1 MQPATCNLQPATC
14 NMQPATRIALLPLL
28 LAFSLSASPQARKP
42 VSPVVQSQ
50 KVVCSF
56 INPVKISEIANQHF
70 LIDFGTD
77 AFGTVVLDLKPAQ
90 ADTLVIHLG
99 EKVDSTGRID
109 RNPGGTIRY
118 QKVLL
123 PVQPSISNYTVQLAR
138 DTRNTNPPA
147 IALPD
152 SFGVVMPFRYC
163 EIENLTVPVSEV
175 GIRQKTYHYPFNNF
189 ASDFTCSDTVL
200 NQVWELCKTTIKA
213 TSFCGY
219 YIDGDR
225 ERIPYEAD
233 ALINQLSHYA
243 VDSEYG
249 LARRTNEYFIDHP
262 TWPTEWILQTA
273 FLFYHDFM
281 YTGDISSVEKYY
293 TDLKQKSLLSLER
306 EDGLISTSSGKLT
319 DEIMGLIGFSDRK
332 YRIRD
337 IVDWPGGYRDGH
349 EFMEINT
356 VVNSFY
362 YRNLILMSELAG
374 YLGLKQDQAFY
385 QDKARNVKES
395 FNRILLDTEKGIYRD
410 GENSGHSS
418 FHSNLFPLAL
428 GLVPEE
434 YEPSVLAFVKSRGM
448 ACSVYGAQFLLE
460 GLYQSGEADYAL
472 SLMAST
478 GEQSWWNMIRSG
490 STLTLEAW
498 DMKAKN
504 NLDWNHAWGTAPA
517 NIITRYLW
525 GITPAEPGFTK
536 ARIRP
541 QPGSLTSSRIRVPTI
556 RGPIT
561 AEYQRITDNRQLY
574 TIEIPPGMKADFE
587 IWPDQRQRI
596 FVNGRRARVSGGVV
610 ALDTGMNRV
619 EVVK

>member
-1 MQPATCNLQPATC
+1 LKFLPFLA
-14 NMQPATRIALLPLL
+14 ALLPSCL
-28 LAFSLSASPQARKP
+28 LALSASPQVRKP
-42 VSPVVQSQ
+42 ASPVVQQ
-50 KVVCSF
+50 KQVVCSF
-56 INPVKISEIANQHF
+56 VDPVRTIQLSDNHY
-70 LIDFGTD
+70 LIDFGID
-77 AFGTVVLDLKPAQ
+77 AFGTVVLNLKTIRP
-90 ADTLVIHLG
+90 DTLVIHLG
-99 EKVDSTGRID
+99 EKLDVKGQID

-118 QKVLL
+118 QLVAL
-123 PVQPSISNYTVQLAR
+123 PVQPSISEYTVQLLP
-138 DTRNTNPPA
+138 DTRNTTPPA

-152 SFGVVMPFRYC
+152 SFGIVMPFRYC

-175 GIRQKTYHYPFNNF
+175 VIRQKTYHYPFNNL

-200 NQVWELCKTTIKA
+200 NQVWELCKNTIKA

-293 TDLKQKSLLSLER
+293 GDLKQKSLVSLER
-306 EDGLISTSSGKLT
+306 EDGLISTSTDKLT
-319 DEIMGLIGFSDRK
+319 DELMGLIGFTDEK

-337 IVDWPGGYRDGH
+337 IVDWPGSNRDGH

-374 YLGLKQDQAFY
+374 FLGLKQDQAFY
-385 QDKARNVKES
+385 QDKACKVKES
-395 FNRILLDTEKGIYRD
+395 VNRILLDKEKGIYLD
-410 GENSGHSS
+410 GEHSGHSS
-418 FHSNLFPLAL
+418 VHSNLFPLAF
-428 GLVPEE
+428 GLVPQA
-434 YEPSVLAFVKSRGM
+434 YKPSVQAFVKSRGM

-472 SLMAST
+472 SLMTST
-478 GEQSWWNMIRSG
+478 GEQSWWNMIHAG
-490 STLTLEAW
+490 STLTMEAW

-504 NLDWNHAWGTAPA
+504 NLDWNHAWGTAPT
-517 NIITRYLW
+517 NIITRSLC

-541 QPGSLTSSRIRVPTI
+541 QPGSLTSSRIKVPTI
-556 RGPIT
+556 RGPIN
-561 AEYQRITDNRQLY
+561 AEYQRITDNRTLY
-574 TIEIPPGMKADFE
+574 TIETPPGMKADFE
-587 IWPDQRQRI
+587 IKSDTKVR
-596 FVNGRRARVSGGVV
+596 FLVNGHRIKASRGVIS
-610 ALDTGMNRV
+610 LDPGRNRV
-619 EVVK
+619 EIVTRNT